1 MPSLKTHVLEGLVL
15 RVVLWRGA
23 VSLSGVGWWEA
34 FNSLQVGGWS
44 LPLSASLFTM

>member
-23 VSLSGVGWWEA
+23 VSLSGVE
-34 FNSLQVGGWS
+34 WS
-44 LPLSASLFTM
+44 LILCRWVAGPFHSLLPYSQCDY